1 MESSPKPLPALC
13 ALAAALLL
21 FVLPIM
27 SSTEPQ
33 PKSRAVKKVKEPK
46 AKVVDVSWKLYEAV
60 IDETIARIKPEF
72 VQDGVD
78 E

>member
-1 MESSPKPLPALC
+1 
-13 ALAAALLL
+13 
-21 FVLPIM
+21 M